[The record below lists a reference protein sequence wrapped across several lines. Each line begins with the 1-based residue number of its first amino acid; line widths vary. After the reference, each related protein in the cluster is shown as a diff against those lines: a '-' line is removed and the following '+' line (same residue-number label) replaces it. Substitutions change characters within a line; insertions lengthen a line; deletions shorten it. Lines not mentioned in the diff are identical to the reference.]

1 MAGLIE
7 LIVSVV
13 GADKASV
20 DIEKLNTAL
29 GRTNEFAWKP
39 WGPWKEAI
47 AQGGN
52 AAAEA
57 APKIRSVH
65 ESFKDLS
72 AGIRDSLTP
81 HLDST
86 IKQMVALAATAA
98 TLRAAYSGVKE
109 AIAGGAE
116 YQRLSL
122 RLGES
127 VREIVIQE
135 QAFKNA
141 GLSASYLA
149 TASNLLDRALSPLN
163 QNAKRNKEVFEELGI
178 SMNALR
184 MQSFGEQLETLSRGF
199 SKLPDQAS
207 RTEAAMQLFGR
218 YAGGQMLQILSD
230 PQALELAKSQAGEF
244 ADEMQRVAA
253 EMNDIQ
259 RELSVVNLKFKELWL
274 GVAESLLPAIQEI
287 SHLVGGMNFIG
298 LGEVLGFTA
307 PVAAGGLVTMWGVDK
322 LDMKLMSLA
331 ERFKKKMTGA
341 FAAKVATGT
350 GFLAEWFPPV
360 LAATIAGAI
369 VSGVVQAMADSSLR
383 DALSRAAWVGR
394 QRHSAWEL
402 VSSVS
407 SDDDARKNLAA
418 LEQRIVATQAEISKL
433 EGEKTHAIATTEDIG
448 SGSRFLRNFATAGAP
463 GNAAFVARGAGA
475 WSDAQEGHLADLKN
489 VLSGLLVDAA
499 KLSNPSKVSQTIE
512 ENQARA
518 IKASLAPL
526 VQQLPDLQKRIAQL
540 QFEALTPAQQQAALK
555 SQLGALQKEKE
566 TMPAQLAGTPEGA
579 VYQAQREKEILEI
592 KRQQEEL
599 QKRIADDAKRTAE
612 DAKRAAQAQARIAI
626 LGLQA
631 QQKEA
636 EAAGNTVLVQKL
648 KGEIELRQA
657 ETQYSGQALALV
669 ERRISAEDRLAAI
682 QRERDAAKK
691 SVEDQKNALEQRLS
705 GIRENLAT
713 IEADYRKTSAEK
725 WEARR
730 KELLAEIS
738 ALQASQ
744 AADRYAESLATDP
757 AAKALWQKSA
767 SDTGDKI
774 GATQTQLSRLG
785 PNPASFGEQI
795 SAQFTKIRSEWTNT
809 ASSLAQGIATV
820 TGSIGTGL
828 SNGLFDVF
836 EHRVRTLGQFVGTV
850 WTSIGQSAAR
860 MISDM
865 AAKWIM
871 EHTVMA
877 AWSKI
882 FHAGQVA
889 TQAASTSA
897 QVAIHAGGEAA
908 KTGVSAAGA
917 GARSGI
923 SLGETIFHGLQVAIR
938 VSMHAAGELAKTAMT
953 ILHAGLRIAT
963 VIAESMAQVVLAA
976 VGAMSAVASIPYVGP
991 FLAVAAMAGILA
1003 AGYALVRGVSKGF
1016 KVGGYTG
1023 AGSDGEEAGTVHA
1036 NEYVFSAPA
1045 VRALGVGTLDTM
1057 HASAMRGGYAAS
1069 MPTLGGGL
1077 SSAFHPAVRGSGMPN
1092 LGSTAAAASSG
1103 GSRSV
1108 STTVNAHF
1116 YMDRSRFARAMLQD
1130 EAGQFFD
1137 IMDMWDRK
1145 RS

>member
-1 MAGLIE
+1 MANLIE

-20 DIEKLNTAL
+20 DIGKLNQAL
-29 GRTNEFAWKP
+29 SLTSEFDWKP
-39 WGPWKEAI
+39 WGPWEQAI
-47 AQGGN
+47 AKTGN

-57 APKIRSVH
+57 APKLRSVH
-65 ESFKDLS
+65 ESLKDLS

-86 IKQMVALAATAA
+86 LKQMLALAATAA
-98 TLRAAYSGVKE
+98 TFRTAYNGVKE

-135 QAFKNA
+135 QAFRNA

-163 QNAKRNKEVFEELGI
+163 QNAKRNKEVFDELGI

-184 MQSFGEQLETLSRGF
+184 MQSFGEQLQTLSAAF
-199 SKLPDQAS
+199 SKLPDQAA

-230 PQALELAKSQAGEF
+230 PESLDLAKNQAGEF
-244 ADEMQRVAA
+244 ADEMQRVSV
-253 EMNDIQ
+253 EMNNLQ
-259 RELSVVNLKFKELWL
+259 RDLSVVNLKFRELWL
-274 GVAESLLPAIQEI
+274 GVAETLLPAIREI
-287 SHLVGGMNFIG
+287 SQLMGGMNFIG
-298 LGEVLGFTA
+298 LGQVLGFTA
-307 PVAAGGLVTMWGVDK
+307 PVAAGGLLAMWGFDK
-322 LDMKLMSLA
+322 LDLKMLSIA
-331 ERFKKKMTGA
+331 ERFKKSVVGSTLQWSTKITG
-341 FAAKVATGT
+341 G
-350 GFLAEWFPPV
+350 LAEMMPPV
-360 LAATIAGAI
+360 LAAAIAGAV

-383 DALSRAAWVGR
+383 NALDRAAWVGR

-402 VSSVS
+402 VTSVS
-407 SDDDARKNLAA
+407 STDDARKNAA
-418 LEQRIVATQAEISKL
+418 LLEQQIVATQAEISKL
-433 EGEKTHAIATTEDIG
+433 EVKKGHAFGTPKYTG
-448 SGSRFLRNFATAGAP
+448 FASVGTAMAP
-463 GNAAFVARGAGA
+463 GGAAYVGPNPLG
-475 WSDAQEGHLADLKN
+475 WSDDQENHLADLKN
-489 VLSGLLVDAA
+489 VLSGLLADVS
-499 KLSNPSKVSQTIE
+499 KLGDPSKISQTIE
-512 ENQARA
+512 ENRARA
-518 IKASLAPL
+518 LKASLAPV
-526 VQQLPDLQKRIAQL
+526 VQQLPELQKRIAQL
-540 QFEALTPAQQQAALK
+540 QFTALTPAQQQASLN
-555 SQLGALQKEKE
+555 SQLATVQLEKAS
-566 TMPAQLAGTPEGA
+566 MPAQLAGTPEGA

-612 DAKRAAQAQARIAI
+612 ESKRAAQEQARFAV

-636 EAAGNTVLVQKL
+636 EAAGNAVLVQQL

-657 ETQYSGQALALV
+657 EAQYSGQALALV
-669 ERRISAEDRLAAI
+669 ERRIAAEDRLAAI
-682 QRERDAAKK
+682 QRERDGAKK
-691 SVEDQKNALEQRLS
+691 AVEDEKNALEKRL
-705 GIRENLAT
+705 GTIRENLAN
-713 IEADYRKTSAEK
+713 IEADFRKTNAEK

-730 KELLAEIS
+730 QELLAEIG

-744 AADRYAESLATDP
+744 AADRRAEALATDP
-757 AAKALWQKSA
+757 AAKAIWQKSA

-774 GATQTQLSRLG
+774 GSAQSQLSRLG
-785 PNPASFGEQI
+785 PSPTNFGDQI
-795 SAQFTKIRSEWTNT
+795 SAQFTKLRSAWTNT
-809 ASSLAQGIATV
+809 AVSLAQGIATV

-882 FHAGQVA
+882 FHAQEVG

-897 QVAIHAGGEAA
+897 QVAIHAGGEAM
-908 KTGVSAAGA
+908 KTGASAAGT
-917 GARSGI
+917 GARTGI
-923 SLGETIFHGLQVAIR
+923 SLAETVFHGLQVAIR
-938 VSMHAAGELAKTAMT
+938 VSVHAAGELAKTAMT
-953 ILHAGLRIAT
+953 MLHAGLRIAT

-1003 AGYALVRGVSKGF
+1003 AGFALVRGISKGF

-1023 AGSDGEEAGTVHA
+1023 SGSDGEEAGTVHA

-1045 VRALGVGTLDTM
+1045 VRALGLGTLDTL
-1057 HASAMRGGYAAS
+1057 HASALRGGYVSA
-1069 MPTLGGGL
+1069 MPSLGGGDAQ
-1077 SSAFHPAVRGSGMPN
+1077 AFHSAARGSGMPN
-1092 LGSTAAAASSG
+1092 LGAAAAAGSAG
-1103 GSRSV
+1103 GSRPI

-1116 YMDRSRFARAMLQD
+1116 YMDRSAFARSMVQD
-1130 EAGQFFD
+1130 NEGQFFD
-1137 IMDMWDRK
+1137 LMDMWARK
-1145 RS
+1145 RR